1 MGGFQK
7 LDKMSVTDLIFFQ
20 VEDVD
25 AMFTELDKL
34 KARDWKSDKP
44 QPVKK
49 VTKVENVKLRL

>member
-1 MGGFQK
+1 
-7 LDKMSVTDLIFFQ
+7 MSVTDLIFFQ

-25 AMFTELDKL
+25 AMFTELNKL